1 MSVTLYVER
10 LRTQPEIERAEW
22 LAIIDADAVL
32 QQRTVPYTVVN
43 PATGATLEMPVGE
56 ADSEIYVDGVW
67 VPFLQ
72 FRRGKLRT
80 GYVEEFDDPSDLRRQ
95 KIAAIAKALD
105 AKIAT
110 DADDDL
116 LDW

>member
-1 MSVTLYVER
+1 MSVTLY
-10 LRTQPEIERAEW
+10 IERPRNQPAIEINEW
-22 LAIIDADAVL
+22 LSAIKADAQL
-32 QQRTVPYTVVN
+32 QMRTAPYKVIN
-43 PATGATLEMPVGE
+43 PTTGATIEMSVGE
-56 ADSEIYVDGVW
+56 ADSEIYVDGEW

-95 KIAAIAKALD
+95 KISAIAKALD
-105 AKIAT
+105 AQIAT

>member
-10 LRTQPEIERAEW
+10 PRNEPAIELNEW
-22 LAIIDADAVL
+22 LSVIKADTQL
-32 QQRTVPYTVVN
+32 QMRTAPYKVIN
-43 PATGATLEMPVGE
+43 PTTGATIEMSVGE
-56 ADSEIYVDGVW
+56 ADSEIYFDGEW

-80 GYVEEFDDPSDLRRQ
+80 GYVEEFDNPSDLRRQ
-95 KIAAIAKALD
+95 KISAIAKALD
-105 AKIAT
+105 AQIAT
-110 DADDDL
+110 DDDDDL